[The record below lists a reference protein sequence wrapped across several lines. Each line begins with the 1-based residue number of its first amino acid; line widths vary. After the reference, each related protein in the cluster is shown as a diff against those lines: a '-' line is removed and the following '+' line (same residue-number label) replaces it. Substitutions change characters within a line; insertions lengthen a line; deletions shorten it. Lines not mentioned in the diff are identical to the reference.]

1 MNLLCFSVAKLLRII
16 VRKGTQS
23 GLIKKRYITLI
34 LIIVLAAVML
44 LVGHSEKAYGWWAT
58 PMTAFKGGTFEAS
71 GVAHVPGT
79 GGVLFVDDGRPDQ
92 IFWMQIGA
100 GRKQAGAIKQV
111 TLGANVIDLEGI
123 TGDGTHFY
131 VVGSQSKSKGGD
143 LTGLVRFR
151 FDARAE
157 RVVDTQ
163 AISGLKKFLAE
174 NVAELRGMEN
184 RKYRDGGINVEGIAW
199 DPRRARLL
207 LGLRSPIVDGQALV
221 VPLKLRD
228 PQRGFS
234 LSNLETDGSQAIRL
248 PLGGAGIRSIEYDEP
263 RAAFRLIT
271 GAGPNA
277 ENMDFKLWEWDG
289 EIERPALRETGTFE
303 RRLKP
308 EGITR
313 VSHGGQDFTFIVFD
327 VSGYAATD

>member
-1 MNLLCFSVAKLLRII
+1 
-16 VRKGTQS
+16 
-23 GLIKKRYITLI
+23 
-34 LIIVLAAVML
+34 
-44 LVGHSEKAYGWWAT
+44 
-58 PMTAFKGGTFEAS
+58 
-71 GVAHVPGT
+71 
-79 GGVLFVDDGRPDQ
+79 DDGRPNQ
-92 IFWMQIGA
+92 IFWMQIGE
-100 GRKQAGAIKQV
+100 GRKQAGAIKRV

-123 TGDGTHFY
+123 TNDGTHFY

-151 FDARAE
+151 FDAKSE
-157 RVVDTQ
+157 QVVDTQ

-184 RKYRDGGINVEGIAW
+184 RKYSDGGINVEGIAW
-199 DPRRARLL
+199 DPRSARLL
-207 LGLRSPIVDGQALV
+207 LGLRSPIVDGHALV

-228 PQRGFS
+228 PQAGFS
-234 LSNLETDGSQAIRL
+234 LSNLQADGTEAIRL

-263 RAAFRLIT
+263 RRSFRLIT

-289 EIERPALRETGTFE
+289 QVERPALRETGTFE